1 MVILKSIISTINDSA
16 GNLTCKQTGGQTIVS
31 LSHTPSAPHLVVH
44 EGSMESHEM
53 CLITS
58 IICHSLSD
66 RDRRLRLRST
76 SITLTTTCW

>member
-1 MVILKSIISTINDSA
+1 MAMLKGNISKINGSA
-16 GNLTCKQTGGQTIVS
+16 GNLTFKQTGSQTIVS

-58 IICHSLSD
+58 IICHNLSD